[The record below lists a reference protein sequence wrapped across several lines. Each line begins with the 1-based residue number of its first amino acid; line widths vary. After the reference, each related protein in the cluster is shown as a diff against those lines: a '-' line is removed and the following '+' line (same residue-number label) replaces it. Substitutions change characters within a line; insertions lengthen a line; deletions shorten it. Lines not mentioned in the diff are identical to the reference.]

1 MKSSFNFFIDFNSLF
16 SLFKDLSSYYGYM
29 YWWPAETPLEVIE
42 GAILAQN
49 TTWKNAE
56 ASVKRLINI
65 PFDKLLKID
74 EKELRTLIREAGF
87 YSRKIE
93 YIRNAI
99 SFYSNEIDN
108 IPSFISIRDELLK
121 IKGIG
126 RETADSIALY
136 AFNQRT
142 FPVDSYSIRFFNRY
156 FSLNLGLKNYDDIRI
171 TISGIFNSMML
182 MEFHALIVEHSKN
195 YCRKIPKCEKCFL
208 KEKCSNQ

>member
-29 YWWPAETPLEVIE
+29 YWWPAEKPLEVVE

-56 ASVKRLINI
+56 ASVKRLNNI
-65 PFDKLLKID
+65 PIDELLKID
-74 EKELRTLIREAGF
+74 EREFRTLIKEAGF
-87 YSRKIE
+87 YSRKID
-93 YIRNAI
+93 YLRNAI

-108 IPSFISIRDELLK
+108 TPSFISIRDELLK
-121 IKGIG
+121 IRGIG

-156 FSLNLGLKNYDDIRI
+156 FSLNLGLKNYDDIRV
-171 TISGIFNSMML
+171 TLSGIFNSMML

-195 YCRKIPKCEKCFL
+195 YCRKKPNCENCFL
-208 KEKCSNQ
+208 KEKCGNQ

>member
-1 MKSSFNFFIDFNSLF
+1 
-16 SLFKDLSSYYGYM
+16 M
-29 YWWPAETPLEVIE
+29 YWWPAEKPLEVME

-56 ASVKRLINI
+56 VAVKRLNNI
-65 PFDKLLKID
+65 PIDELLKID
-74 EKELRTLIREAGF
+74 EKEFRTLIREAGF
-87 YSRKIE
+87 FSRKID
-93 YIRNAI
+93 YLRNAI

-108 IPSFISIRDELLK
+108 TPSFISIRDELLK
-121 IKGIG
+121 IRGIG

-156 FSLNLGLKNYDDIRI
+156 FSLNLGLKNYDDIRV
-171 TISGIFNSMML
+171 TLSGIFNSMML

-195 YCRKIPKCEKCFL
+195 YCRKKPNCENCFL
-208 KEKCSNQ
+208 KEKCGNQ